1 MIAEPVIAAVPH
13 IKDRLDAHTRPELA
27 GLPTLI
33 IRGLKLAEESGELA
47 AVVIGLLGANPRKG
61 ITHTAADVAD
71 EAVDVVITAAVFAE
85 TARPGAAARVLRLW
99 ESRPARQG
107 RDLASTIAGT
117 SAILDRRVGR
127 ELTGPGGL
135 AFRALRVQ
143 AAGGA
148 VADAIR
154 QVLEFHG
161 PGAWRDP
168 DRWWDAVHAAL
179 NAAADALVVVEAVC
193 PGQVA
198 AAVTARVAYVAE
210 RAEQFAAA
218 PAAAGSAGGR

>member
-1 MIAEPVIAAVPH
+1 MIAEPVIVAVQR

-27 GLPTLI
+27 GVPTLI
-33 IRGLKLAEESGELA
+33 VRGLKLAEETGELA
-47 AVVIGLLGANPRKG
+47 AAVIGLLGANPRKG
-61 ITHTAADVAD
+61 ITHSAADVAS

-85 TARPGAAARVLRLW
+85 TALPGAAARALRLW

-117 SAILDRRVGR
+117 SAILDRRVGPA
-127 ELTGPGGL
+127 LSGPAGL

-148 VADAIR
+148 VADTIR
-154 QVLEFHG
+154 QVVEFHAPDG
-161 PGAWRDP
+161 WRDP
-168 DRWWDAVHAAL
+168 NQWWDAVHAAL

-193 PGQVA
+193 PGEVA
-198 AAVTARVAYVAE
+198 AVVADRVGYVAE
-210 RAEQFAAA
+210 RAEHFADGPVVAA
-218 PAAAGSAGGR
+218 STGGR